1 MLSKMDKLK
10 LMALI
15 LVLIETALALLFEFV
30 LKIDY
35 DFLVY
40 VFIAA
45 NFIFMIYVFLVMEL
59 DKRKRTVDINRVL
72 GTEAKEALEYGMVGI
87 IIYDDNY
94 VVSWA
99 SDFFENRQIE
109 IIGEKLTKVFPE
121 MGVLFSGNKHKVV
134 ITNQD
139 NTKYECVKEESSQV
153 IFVKDIT
160 ETYDIKKAY
169 QDEKIVLGL
178 ISLDNYEETI
188 RNEDEQ
194 KIAQINT
201 NIRQKIVSWAISYG
215 AIIRRIRSDRFFV
228 VINHENFQKMVSTK
242 FAILNEI
249 KEAARNLNVS
259 ITSSM
264 AYSYGDTTFEELD
277 SNLNSMLELTLSRG
291 GDQVAVKQHG
301 KEVEF
306 YGQSS
311 EASEKT
317 SKVRARVMSQS
328 LEKIFNESSSVFI
341 IPHNEADLD
350 SFGACLGVSRIVFS
364 LGIKAYIVF
373 NGINIEPVTAGIY
386 EENIMDLIE
395 NHIFITEEE
404 ALSFMD
410 EQSVVVAVDHH
421 SLDLTSTPK
430 LVENAPKI
438 VIIDHH
444 RRKSDTNISA
454 MLIYNEPSASSTVEL
469 VTELMQ
475 YSKNM
480 IELTELEATIMYAG
494 ILVDTDELKARTNA
508 RTFEACATL
517 KKNGSNTS
525 LAYYWLKEGI
535 QDFMDKTMIS
545 KNMEII
551 KDNIAI
557 SAVNKEGRYL
567 SRTAL
572 AKGANYIGSIKGI
585 KASFVIAQTDN
596 NTFSIS
602 ARSNSDINVQII
614 MEKMGGGGHF
624 NAAGLQR
631 TNTSLSA
638 LKQELISS
646 IEEYQQGGS
655 NSESNPI
662 D

>member
-1 MLSKMDKLK
+1 MLNKMDRLK
-10 LMALI
+10 LVALI

-30 LKIDY
+30 LKMDY
-35 DFLVY
+35 NFLVY
-40 VFIAA
+40 IFIVA
-45 NFIFMIYVFLVMEL
+45 NFVLMIYIFLIMEL

-87 IIYDDNY
+87 IIYDDNF

-99 SDFFENRQIE
+99 SDFFENRQIN
-109 IIGEKLTKVFPE
+109 IIGEKITKIFPE
-121 MGVLFSGNKHKVV
+121 MGVLFSGNKHRVV
-134 ITNQD
+134 ITNED
-139 NTKYECVKEESSQV
+139 GTKYECVKEESSQV
-153 IFVKDIT
+153 VFVKDIT
-160 ETYDIKKAY
+160 EIYNLKKAY
-169 QDEKIVLGL
+169 QNEKIVLGL

-194 KIAQINT
+194 KIAHINT
-201 NIRQKIVSWAISYG
+201 NIRQKIVSWAVSHG

-228 VINHENFQKMVSTK
+228 IINYENFQKIISSK

-249 KEAARNLNVS
+249 KEEARELNVS

-264 AYSYGDTTFEELD
+264 AYSYGDTSFEELD
-277 SNLNSMLELTLSRG
+277 STLNSTLELVLSRG

-306 YGQSS
+306 FGQSS

-328 LEKIFNESSSVFI
+328 LEKIFNDSSSVFI

-364 LGIKAYIVF
+364 LEKKAYIVF
-373 NGINIEPVTAGIY
+373 NGINIEPVTEGIY
-386 EENIMDLIE
+386 EENIMSLIE

-438 VIIDHH
+438 IIIDHH
-444 RRKSDTNISA
+444 RRKSETNISA

-469 VTELMQ
+469 VTELIQ
-475 YSKNM
+475 YSKNN

-494 ILVDTDELKARTNA
+494 ILVDTDELKTRTNA

-535 QDFMDKTMIS
+535 QDFVDKTTIS
-545 KNMEII
+545 KHMEIVREG
-551 KDNIAI
+551 IAV
-557 SAVNKEGRYL
+557 SAVKKEGKYL

-572 AKGANYIGSIKGI
+572 AKGANNIGSIKGI
-585 KASFVIAQTDN
+585 KAAFVIAQIDS
-596 NTFSIS
+596 NTFAIS
-602 ARSNSDINVQII
+602 ARSNSEVNVQII

-631 TNTSLSA
+631 TNTSLNA
-638 LKQELISS
+638 LKDELILI
-646 IEEYQQGGS
+646 IEEYFQGGKS
-655 NSESNPI
+655 DENNPV

>member
-1 MLSKMDKLK
+1 MLNRMDKLR
-10 LMALI
+10 LVALI
-15 LVLIETALALLFEFV
+15 LVLIEIVLALLFEFV

-45 NFIFMIYVFLVMEL
+45 NFVLLIYVFLVIEL
-59 DKRKRTVDINRVL
+59 DKRKRTFDINRVL
-72 GTEAKEALEYGMVGI
+72 GTEAKEALEYGKVGI

-99 SDFFENRQIE
+99 SEFFENRQIN
-109 IIGEKLTKVFPE
+109 IIGEKITKVFPD
-121 MGVLFSGNKHKVV
+121 MAVLFSGNMFRVI

-139 NTKYECVKEESSQV
+139 DTKYECIKEEKSQV
-153 IFVKDIT
+153 VFFKDIT

-169 QDEKIVLGL
+169 QNEKTVLGL

-194 KIAQINT
+194 KIAHINT
-201 NIRQKIVSWAISYG
+201 SIRQKVVSWAISQG

-228 VINHENFQKMVSTK
+228 VINYENFQKMLASK
-242 FAILNEI
+242 FDILNEI
-249 KEAARNLNVS
+249 KDAARSLDVS

-264 AYSYGDTTFEELD
+264 AFSYGDSSLEELD
-277 SNLNSMLELTLSRG
+277 NTLNNMLELVLSRG

-306 YGQSS
+306 FGQSS

-328 LEKIFNESSSVFI
+328 LEKIFNESSNIFVM
-341 IPHNEADLD
+341 PHNDADLD
-350 SFGACLGVSRIVFS
+350 SFGACLGVSRIISS
-364 LGIKAYIVF
+364 LDKRVYIVF
-373 NGINIEPVTAGIY
+373 NGINVEPVTASIY
-386 EENIMDLIE
+386 DENIMSLIE

-404 ALSFMD
+404 ALSIVD
-410 EQSVVVAVDHH
+410 EDSLLVAVDHH
-421 SLDLTSTPK
+421 SVDLTSAPK
-430 LVENAPKI
+430 LVENCSKI
-438 VIIDHH
+438 VVIDHH
-444 RRKSDTNISA
+444 RRKSDTNINA
-454 MLIYNEPSASSTVEL
+454 MLIYNEPAASSTVEL

-475 YSKNM
+475 YSQNN

-494 ILVDTDELKARTNA
+494 ILVDTDELKTRTTA

-517 KKNGSNTS
+517 KKNGSNAS

-535 QDFMDKTMIS
+535 QDFIDKTIIS
-545 KNMEII
+545 KHMEIFNE
-551 KDNIAI
+551 NIAI
-557 SAVNKEGRYL
+557 SVVNKEGKFL

-572 AKGANYIGSIKGI
+572 AKGANHICSIKGI
-585 KASFVIAQTDN
+585 EAAFVIAQIDS
-596 NTFSIS
+596 NTFAIS
-602 ARSNSDINVQII
+602 ARSNNEINVQII

-631 TNTSLSA
+631 VNTNLKA
-638 LKQELISS
+638 LKDELILE
-646 IEEYQQGGS
+646 IEQYQQGGS
-655 NSESNPI
+655 SNESNSL